1 MKNFNQW
8 QYGLIHIVHLVNF
21 DKSLST
27 LHIVQSMLNFVMF
40 LVNSNQEKTI
50 QTMQVDP
57 YCPHKVFIMF
67 HQRLMLF
74 SISNAFKKQ
83 NRRQQNLTHIALNI
97 YNDCFLICVAFSNVC
112 NKFWSRTYSTV
123 WPMLCFNGSIR
134 KYFFIC
140 FKHS

>member
-40 LVNSNQEKTI
+40 LVNSNQEKTV
-50 QTMQVDP
+50 QTIRFDP

-83 NRRQQNLTHIALNI
+83 NRRQQNLTHIVLNI
-97 YNDCFLICVAFSNVC
+97 YNDCFSICVPSNVC
-112 NKFWSRTYSTV
+112 NKFWSRTVRFDPCYVLMVLSET
-123 WPMLCFNGSIR
+123 I
-134 KYFFIC
+134 FFIC